1 MLRAGQ
7 LNAYLKALQSARLF
21 IFSLRNCMNE
31 IPVWIHRKS
40 VKDDDSTSG
49 FRIVEEKVRPER
61 WVWGV
66 IYEPTQEQIKAA
78 EEATE
83 KRNAEI
89 KEEMRKETKEMR
101 RRSVPQ
107 VEITALVKSYEAEMS
122 VPIEPECDE
131 LHQYDD
137 QGFYHQVGEIE
148 QARVREFCV
157 YRLGEITAGNMFIM
171 RFDPSCMRLVYLY
184 KQFHFQGWA
193 DLQKTARIPVFGY
206 NKGDHIH
213 RIAILPDDRFIM
225 TDRDVF
231 NFDLYG
237 IEEPES

>member
-107 VEITALVKSYEAEMS
+107 VEITALVKSYEAEIGS
-122 VPIEPECDE
+122 KAACN
-131 LHQYDD
+131 
-137 QGFYHQVGEIE
+137 
-148 QARVREFCV
+148 C
-157 YRLGEITAGNMFIM
+157 
-171 RFDPSCMRLVYLY
+171 S
-184 KQFHFQGWA
+184 
-193 DLQKTARIPVFGY
+193 
-206 NKGDHIH
+206 
-213 RIAILPDDRFIM
+213 
-225 TDRDVF
+225 
-231 NFDLYG
+231 
-237 IEEPES
+237 